1 MPTAVTAGEASSA
14 PVACNRR
21 VESVMASTSVR
32 PESADTAALVAIATN
47 ASRSSPMSRI
57 VAFDCYSGGGQ
68 PLSIGSRMPGRDK
81 SEIAAAL
88 LAVDRRAGSAL
99 DQAFAAYYPE
109 LKKIAH
115 ARLRGSGLNGSMQ
128 TTALV
133 HDSYLRLASGP
144 GITVGDRLQFFAY
157 SSRVLRSI
165 VVDLVREE
173 RALRHGGGRDLVTL
187 DTAAGEGVPAS
198 VDIETVND
206 ALESLAKLDPSLA
219 RLVEM
224 RFFGGMTEDEIAE
237 ALGVSA
243 RTVSRE
249 WKKARALLLTLV
261 GD

>member
-1 MPTAVTAGEASSA
+1 MAPQDEAQ
-14 PVACNRR
+14 VADILRG
-21 VESVMASTSVR
+21 VEER
-32 PESADTAALVAIATN
+32 D
-47 ASRSSPMSRI
+47 
-57 VAFDCYSGGGQ
+57 
-68 PLSIGSRMPGRDK
+68 GS
-81 SEIAAAL
+81 EL
-88 LAVDRRAGSAL
+88 DR
-99 DQAFAAYYPE
+99 AFAEFYPE

-115 ARLRGSGLNGSMQ
+115 ARLRGSGLDGSMQ

-133 HDSYLRLASGP
+133 HDSYLKLASRP
-144 GITVGDRLQFFAY
+144 GTAFGSRLQFFAY

-165 VVDLVREE
+165 VVDLVREQ
-173 RALRHGGGRDLVTL
+173 RALRRGGDADIVTL
-187 DTAAGEGVPAS
+187 DTAAGEALPAS

-206 ALESLAKLDPSLA
+206 ALGDLAKLDPGLA

-237 ALGVSA
+237 ALGAST

>member
-1 MPTAVTAGEASSA
+1 MPADRAGTPPSHDENRSEFADAV
-14 PVACNRR
+14 
-21 VESVMASTSVR
+21 
-32 PESADTAALVAIATN
+32 
-47 ASRSSPMSRI
+47 
-57 VAFDCYSGGGQ
+57 
-68 PLSIGSRMPGRDK
+68 
-81 SEIAAAL
+81 
-88 LAVDRRAGSAL
+88 LAVDRRRTSEL
-99 DQAFAAYYPE
+99 DRAFAAYYPE

-115 ARLRGSGLNGSMQ
+115 ARLRGSGLDRFMQ

-144 GITVGDRLQFFAY
+144 GIAIGDRLQFFAY

-173 RALRHGGGRDLVTL
+173 RALRRGGGADIVTL
-187 DTAAGEGVPAS
+187 DTAAGEGLPAL
-198 VDIETVND
+198 VDVETVND
-206 ALESLAKLDPSLA
+206 ALEDLAKLDPALA

-224 RFFGGMTEDEIAE
+224 RFFGGMTEDEIAG
-237 ALGVSA
+237 ALGVSV

>member
-1 MPTAVTAGEASSA
+1 MPPREESELAHALQAVEERDAS
-14 PVACNRR
+14 
-21 VESVMASTSVR
+21 E
-32 PESADTAALVAIATN
+32 L
-47 ASRSSPMSRI
+47 
-57 VAFDCYSGGGQ
+57 
-68 PLSIGSRMPGRDK
+68 
-81 SEIAAAL
+81 
-88 LAVDRRAGSAL
+88 DR
-99 DQAFAAYYPE
+99 AFAAYYPE

-115 ARLRGSGLNGSMQ
+115 ARLRGSGLDGALQ

-133 HDSYLRLASGP
+133 HDGYLRLASRP
-144 GITVGDRLQFFAY
+144 DITFGDRLQFFAY

-165 VVDLVREE
+165 VVDLVREQ
-173 RALRHGGGRDLVTL
+173 RALRRGGDAAIVTL
-187 DTAAGEGVPAS
+187 DTAAGEGLPPS

-206 ALESLAKLDPSLA
+206 ALEGLTRLDPALA

-237 ALGVSA
+237 TLGISV